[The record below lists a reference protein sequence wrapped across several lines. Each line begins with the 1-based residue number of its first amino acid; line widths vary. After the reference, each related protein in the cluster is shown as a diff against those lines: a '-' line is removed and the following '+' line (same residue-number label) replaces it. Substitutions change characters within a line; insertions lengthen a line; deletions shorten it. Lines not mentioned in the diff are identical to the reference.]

1 MGIGSS
7 WLLSAFFPAPRR
19 RGSPN
24 ARSRHHVAS
33 ADARL
38 VDDGE
43 RLVVRGDWTLPHY
56 HLLQNAIAEAG
67 DAGDTQALDLRQL
80 GELDTAGATLLSRL
94 VGPDRLCAEANAA
107 GLPPERQAFLRLVAP
122 AAAAQPAPATHRENP
137 LGNALANLG
146 AATLDLLR
154 HLRQLLGFI
163 GLALT
168 TLIVILPRP
177 RRWRLNA
184 LLHQIDH
191 TGLRAVPIVALLTFL
206 VGAVVAFL
214 GATVL
219 ADYGAA
225 ARTMDLVA
233 YGFMRELGVMLAAI
247 LLAGRTASA
256 FTAEIGAMR
265 VNEEIDALRVQGLD
279 PTEMLVLPRMLAL
292 VLTLPLLTFVAVLS
306 GLSGGATVAIL
317 ALDIPSTQ
325 ILSIIRSVPLQEFML
340 GMVKAPV
347 FAVVIALIG
356 CLEGFRV
363 SSSAE
368 SVGRHTTASVVQAIS
383 AVILLDAVAA
393 MFFMEM
399 GW

>member
-7 WLLSAFFPAPRR
+7 WLLSAFVPVPRR
-19 RGSPN
+19 SGSPN
-24 ARSRHHVAS
+24 ARGSQHAAS

-38 VDDGE
+38 ADDGE

-56 HLLQNAIAEAG
+56 QLLQDAIRAVG
-67 DAGDTQALDLRQL
+67 DAGNTKELDLRQL

-94 VGPDRLCAEANAA
+94 VGADRLCAEAQTA
-107 GLPPERQAFLRLVAP
+107 GLPPERQAFLRLIAP
-122 AAAAQPAPATHRENP
+122 AAAARPSHAMHRGNP
-137 LGNALANLG
+137 LGNALASLG
-146 AATLDLLR
+146 AATLALLR
-154 HLRQLLGFI
+154 HQRRLLGFI
-163 GLALT
+163 GLALA
-168 TLIVILPRP
+168 TLIAILPRP
-177 RRWRLNA
+177 WRWRLNA

-256 FTAEIGAMR
+256 FTAQIGAMK

-306 GLSGGATVAIL
+306 GLTGGAAVAIL

-325 ILSIIRSVPLQEFML
+325 VLGIIRGVPLQEFIL
-340 GMVKAPV
+340 GMAKSPV

-356 CLEGFRV
+356 CLEGLRV
-363 SSSAE
+363 SGSAE